1 MPRGT
6 PTYTKKLLMIVAIFF
21 LDSAFLLDKQ
31 ANKQTKFKVTIG
43 SGTPFCR

>member
-6 PTYTKKLLMIVAIFF
+6 PTYTEKLLMFVTIFF
-21 LDSAFLLDKQ
+21 LDSTFLLNKQ

-43 SGTPFCR
+43 SRTPFCR